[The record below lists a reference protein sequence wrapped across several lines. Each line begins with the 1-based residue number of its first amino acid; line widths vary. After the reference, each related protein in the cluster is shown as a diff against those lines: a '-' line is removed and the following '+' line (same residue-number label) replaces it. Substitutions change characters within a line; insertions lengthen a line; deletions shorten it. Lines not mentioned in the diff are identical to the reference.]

1 MPVLLIGIHMLDALE
16 APEAD
21 LVVEGEAISCLRTDS
36 LLPMELAHSYL
47 TFPSNTL
54 TKWQNNFIKHWNLAG
69 SLSGA
74 KDIYLILILFFL
86 GSFEY

>member
-1 MPVLLIGIHMLDALE
+1 MFYGLIFSKYLILPDLLIGIHMLDALK

-21 LVVEGEAISCLRTDS
+21 LVVEGEAISGLRTDS

-54 TKWQNNFIKHWNLAG
+54 TKWQNNFIKHCLAG
-69 SLSGA
+69 LLSGN
-74 KDIYLILILFFL
+74 KDI
-86 GSFEY
+86 